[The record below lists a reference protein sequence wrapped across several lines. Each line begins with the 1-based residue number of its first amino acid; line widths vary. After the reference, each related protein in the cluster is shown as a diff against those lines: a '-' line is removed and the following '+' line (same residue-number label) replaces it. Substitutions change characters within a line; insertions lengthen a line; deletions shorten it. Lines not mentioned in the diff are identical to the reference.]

1 MASEDCGGLSS
12 ESQVSALGCSLRSG
26 DSNRGEFF
34 ADRIGCIIQQPAK
47 KLGAAV
53 QFITERLV
61 FLAVFLDCPSVRK
74 VPRQDSSTSPD
85 RGWAVS
91 LRRGDLLVSPAHAG
105 CPDRFGMEEYVG
117 QQTPTAARELSQ
129 ELDRH
134 RSQAGRARIPRRNW
148 PVQEESSKWQ
158 WP

>member
-1 MASEDCGGLSS
+1 M
-12 ESQVSALGCSLRSG
+12 SALGCSLRSG

-34 ADRIGCIIQQPAK
+34 ADRIGCIIQQPAQ

-53 QFITERLV
+53 EFITERLA

-105 CPDRFGMEEYVG
+105 CPDLFGMEEYVDSRPQRLLGSFPRSWIVTALRRGERESHGGTG
-117 QQTPTAARELSQ
+117 QCRKKAQNGNG
-129 ELDRH
+129 H
-134 RSQAGRARIPRRNW
+134 M
-148 PVQEESSKWQ
+148 SKSL
-158 WP
+158 PGPPSGGE